1 MTTIY
6 FDMDGTIADLYA
18 KENWLECLEAYDV
31 SPYAE
36 AKVMLRMNYFARM
49 LNRLQKQGYRI
60 GIISW
65 LSKSGNAKYNKAVT
79 AVKLAW
85 LKKHLASVHWDEVHI
100 IEYGTPKS
108 TRAQSNADILFDD
121 EERNLIE
128 WKGIAYNARDIM
140 AVLKELT
147 RPF

>member
-1 MTTIY
+1 MKTTTIY

-36 AKVMLRMNYFARM
+36 AKVTLKMNYFARM

-65 LSKSGNAKYNKAVT
+65 LSKSGNAEYNAEVT
-79 AVKLAW
+79 QAKLNW
-85 LKKHLASVHWDEVHI
+85 LKKHLASVNWDEIHI
-100 IEYGTPKS
+100 IKYGTPKS
-108 TRAQSNADILFDD
+108 TRARGETDILFDD
-121 EERNLIE
+121 EERNLTE
-128 WKGIAYNARDIM
+128 WKGQAYNARDIM
-140 AVLKELT
+140 TVLKSL
-147 RPF
+147 